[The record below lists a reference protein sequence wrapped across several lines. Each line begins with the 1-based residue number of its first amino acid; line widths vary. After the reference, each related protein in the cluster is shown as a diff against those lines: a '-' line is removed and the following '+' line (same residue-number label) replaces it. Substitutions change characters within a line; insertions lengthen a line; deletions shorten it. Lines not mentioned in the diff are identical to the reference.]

1 MIYLY
6 IYIYENNNDNNN
18 DNNIIIMGIYMVV
31 VPERNNFCTE
41 LSLVCHLKITEIN

>member
-6 IYIYENNNDNNN
+6 IYIYENNN

>member
-1 MIYLY
+1 
-6 IYIYENNNDNNN
+6 
-18 DNNIIIMGIYMVV
+18 MGIYMVV

>member
-6 IYIYENNNDNNN
+6 IYIYGNNN
-18 DNNIIIMGIYMVV
+18 DNNIIIMGICMVV
-31 VPERNNFCTE
+31 APERNNFCTE

>member
-6 IYIYENNNDNNN
+6 IYIYGNNN
-18 DNNIIIMGIYMVV
+18 DNNIIIMGIYMVL

>member
-6 IYIYENNNDNNN
+6 IYIYIYENNN